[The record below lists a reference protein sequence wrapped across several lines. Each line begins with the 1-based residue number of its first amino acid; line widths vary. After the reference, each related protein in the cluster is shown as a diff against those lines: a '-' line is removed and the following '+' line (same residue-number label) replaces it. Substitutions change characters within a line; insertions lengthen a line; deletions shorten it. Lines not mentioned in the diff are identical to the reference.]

1 MVCITSGGTT
11 VPLEQR
17 CVRFIDNAVMASA
30 VPPPSSTQTNHALI
44 CFLLLCLLM
53 LLWSWS
59 VHLLVQW
66 RSVQCRYF
74 LKAGY
79 PVIFIHRR

>member
-1 MVCITSGGTT
+1 
-11 VPLEQR
+11 
-17 CVRFIDNAVMASA
+17 
-30 VPPPSSTQTNHALI
+30 
-44 CFLLLCLLM
+44 LLM

-59 VHLLVQW
+59 LHLLVKW

-79 PVIFIHRR
+79 PVIFIHRRWVLRTRQFLFSIVGLELN